1 MRNLTI
7 AIGPRRSIKITPT
20 SLGAQTH
27 DFKLDLAQGAEV
39 EPRQLT
45 VTRSRLIDKV

>member
-7 AIGPRRSIKITPT
+7 AIGRRRSTEITPA

-27 DFKLDLAQGAEV
+27 DFKLDLAQVQEV
-39 EPRQLT
+39 ARRPLT